1 MGLRTDPA
9 TGRRG
14 LVERLYDVWAV
25 NRLRNT
31 RRSALEE
38 LDRAREEGRVMR
50 ECRGFRGLLGDL
62 GIVGR

>member
-1 MGLRTDPA
+1 
-9 TGRRG
+9 
-14 LVERLYDVWAV
+14 VYDVWAV

-31 RRSALEE
+31 RRSALEG